1 MGREATSNGF
11 KWGGNQGQA
20 TEAERER
27 WEKKKR
33 WDVKNERQWK
43 TERKEGSEGLW
54 EEAERERDLCMII
67 RSLGKTLTKNSLP
80 TSWSPDS
87 TPSCLFFSSPS
98 THPSACSPH
107 NSLCLVFS
115 FSLCQHHHCLIT
127 ESLLSSSKMEA
138 RWERMIYR
146 EWNRERKRRREIMTG
161 YHHVT
166 PLLCLSPST
175 TGLLCMHIEY
185 LSLSWSF

>member
-1 MGREATSNGF
+1 MS
-11 KWGGNQGQA
+11 
-20 TEAERER
+20 
-27 WEKKKR
+27 
-33 WDVKNERQWK
+33 DNERRRGRRGVRACG
-43 TERKEGSEGLW
+43 RKRR
-54 EEAERERDLCMII
+54 ERERDLCMII

-98 THPSACSPH
+98 THPSACSTH

-115 FSLCQHHHCLIT
+115 FSLCQRHHCLIT

-138 RWERMIYR
+138 RWERTIYR
-146 EWNRERKRRREIMTG
+146 EWNRERKCRREIMTG

-175 TGLLCMHIEY
+175 TGLLCIHIEY